1 MFAVIK
7 RIDHNEKF

>member
-7 RIDHNEKF
+7 LEKL